1 LSISD
6 YVIREGIAIRAILA
20 HSQPNFVQ
28 VLYMMRLKSH
38 NSGTI
43 ARSLIALFAFLCVAA
58 FFLSHSGLSL
68 SFPNRKMGIVHIVLF
83 EFKPEAKPEDV
94 LDVSI
99 ARESLGL
106 SFADLSTGLPSDG
119 RSTT

>member
-6 YVIREGIAIRAILA
+6 YVIREGIAILA

>member
-1 LSISD
+1 
-6 YVIREGIAIRAILA
+6 
-20 HSQPNFVQ
+20 
-28 VLYMMRLKSH
+28 MMRLKSH

>member
-1 LSISD
+1 
-6 YVIREGIAIRAILA
+6 
-20 HSQPNFVQ
+20 
-28 VLYMMRLKSH
+28 
-38 NSGTI
+38 
-43 ARSLIALFAFLCVAA
+43 
-58 FFLSHSGLSL
+58 
-68 SFPNRKMGIVHIVLF
+68 MGIVHIVLF